1 MELCTGGSLFN
12 ILDDPE
18 NTYGLGE
25 TDFKF
30 VLEHLGRFHTENICK
45 KVPITFFLKL
55 AGMKPE

>member
-45 KVPITFFLKL
+45 KVPITFF
-55 AGMKPE
+55 

>member
-30 VLEHLGRFHTENICK
+30 VLEHLGRCYTKNI
-45 KVPITFFLKL
+45 
-55 AGMKPE
+55 